1 MEIRD
6 LDGLRSPELAVW
18 AQRRRYEG
26 LQGRLNR
33 VFPSTNSI
41 TSLDG
46 GRAGRQI
53 VRVRHFP
60 RDSLSFGEAKKV
72 FFLHRREAF
81 HRRSIGYSEFEVVV
95 ASSQRRSEFL
105 CAEACHT
112 PIEDAIFWR
121 ASPWKHAL
129 GKYGIL
135 PPSKYS
141 LDYGNTQLTNQI
153 ESLAVTSYLFRDN
166 YS

>member
-1 MEIRD
+1 MVAV
-6 LDGLRSPELAVW
+6 LAVQSSES
-18 AQRRRYEG
+18 AVFRETRSRRGKLKG
-26 LQGRLNR
+26 L
-33 VFPSTNSI
+33 
-41 TSLDG
+41 
-46 GRAGRQI
+46 
-53 VRVRHFP
+53 HF
-60 RDSLSFGEAKKV
+60 R
-72 FFLHRREAF
+72 FFLHCRDTF
-81 HRRSIGYSEFEVVV
+81 LRRSIGYSELEVVA
-95 ASSQRRSEFL
+95 ASSQRQSEFL